1 MLLNFNSHSCM
12 KKLMETLRQSPLTT
26 LSNSWSTQ
34 KLDSLSR
41 KPNNQSVFLYI
52 DIFMLTVILVY
63 Y

>member
-12 KKLMETLRQSPLTT
+12 KKLMETLPQSPLTT

-34 KLDSLSR
+34 KLDSLPR
-41 KPNNQSVFLYI
+41 KLNNQSVFLYI